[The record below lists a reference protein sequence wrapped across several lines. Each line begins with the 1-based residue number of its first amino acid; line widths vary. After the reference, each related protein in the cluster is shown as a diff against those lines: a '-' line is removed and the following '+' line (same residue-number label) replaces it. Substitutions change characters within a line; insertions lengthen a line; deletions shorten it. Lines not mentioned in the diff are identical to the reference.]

1 MITKIYNKVALG
13 VFSFLLPLSSFLVT
27 STLLVTSLL
36 VTSCAD
42 YNVTDD
48 FTAEPDPAYVEPY
61 KDLQPVK
68 TYIDR
73 IQYPNLKLGAT
84 MKVSDFNKQE
94 LAHAACVTNCDNVS
108 FGTTLMAGSI
118 INGKGVMNFLD
129 MSDLLSHVEEIGY
142 EVYGSPIVANA
153 NQPDEWLAL
162 LTAPIEVTVDYIEV
176 KAVDYSTID
185 EFTGTVE
192 KGKAEIVKYD
202 GANALKIGTA
212 CNVRIIEGFE
222 VDPAAKYTTTFW
234 AKTDKDAS
242 YTVTFSGNKVNGSG
256 ADGKFTLKAGKLT
269 KVVIESQSAPDETE
283 GYLKIENT
291 RSAPIYISKVE
302 VGCYPDN
309 HRPQTEKE
317 KSDTIQYALHTWC
330 DGLMKINEGRITSFD
345 LIDEAIDEKAV
356 MDNGMYDLK
365 HSTEKIF
372 WQDILGSDNYA
383 PAVSKEASEAYTKY
397 NGDPAQLKFF
407 ISETGLENQK
417 KYESLMYWIN
427 IWDAKGSKIDGINA
441 KLNLVYSEDATT
453 LKANNDILEN
463 LLKNLASTGKLI
475 RVSNFDIKYQNADG
489 NNVAAKD
496 ITAEQRQKLADY
508 YADVIKS
515 YMATIPKDKQAGIC
529 KGNLAD
535 TSDPAGL
542 WAVDTKSK
550 DWVRTATYKAFCDA
564 LSGQ

>member
-68 TYIDR
+68 SYIDR
-73 IQYPNLKLGAT
+73 EKYPNLKLGAT

-118 INGKGVMNFLD
+118 INSKGVMNFLD

-142 EVYGSPIVANA
+142 EVYGSPIAANA

-283 GYLKIENT
+283 GYLRIENT
-291 RSAPIYISKVE
+291 RSAPIYISKAE

-383 PAVSKEASEAYTKY
+383 AAVSKEASEAYTKY

-417 KYESLMYWIN
+417 KYESLMHWIN
-427 IWDAKGSKIDGINA
+427 IWDAKGAKIDGINA

-489 NNVAAKD
+489 SNVAAKD

-508 YADVIKS
+508 YAEVIKG